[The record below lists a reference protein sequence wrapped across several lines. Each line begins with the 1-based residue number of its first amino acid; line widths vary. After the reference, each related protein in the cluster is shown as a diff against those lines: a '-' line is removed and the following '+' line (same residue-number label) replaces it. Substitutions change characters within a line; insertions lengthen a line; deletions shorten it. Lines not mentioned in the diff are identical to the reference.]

1 MKGKNSSSNLQEIP
15 ADMIAGRIWDPC
27 GQLQTWGTKTQ
38 TKIQHGGRGRSST
51 VNASST
57 SACEENLVKKS
68 HGNEGKWNFTYLDT
82 LKS

>member
-1 MKGKNSSSNLQEIP
+1 MKGKSSSSNLQEIP

-38 TKIQHGGRGRSST
+38 TKIQHGGR
-51 VNASST
+51 SST

-68 HGNEGKWNFTYLDT
+68 HGNEGKGNFTYLDT